1 MNADIYGDKPRPGL
15 NLPWGVPQP
24 GYKSGGG
31 HRTDRQLWAF
41 LERFQTVTYLYG
53 PG

>member
-1 MNADIYGDKPRPGL
+1 MRTYIVISRVRVSI
-15 NLPWGVPQP
+15 LPWGVPQP